1 MSIQQYIEFYF
12 PGAFVSETEVHPVA
26 SRNAPVVMPLG
37 AYAYRFFARQ
47 EAEMNGEILRG
58 KAHDHSPMTY
68 FGKALT
74 LDEVKALDGDYRI
87 LISNMEC
94 NRWNRVVRTVRGNFQ
109 PLLDGDVV
117 LSPPALNTDGGS
129 NADQT

>member
-1 MSIQQYIEFYF
+1 MIMQQYIEFYF
-12 PGAFVSETEVHPVA
+12 PGSFVSETEVKPVA
-26 SRNAPVVMPLG
+26 SRAAPVAVPLG

-47 EAEMNGEILRG
+47 EVEMNGEILRG

-94 NRWNRVVRTVRGNFQ
+94 NRWDRVVRTVRGNFQ
-109 PLLDGDVV
+109 PLNEGDIV
-117 LSPPALNTDGGS
+117 LTGG
-129 NADQT
+129 NNG